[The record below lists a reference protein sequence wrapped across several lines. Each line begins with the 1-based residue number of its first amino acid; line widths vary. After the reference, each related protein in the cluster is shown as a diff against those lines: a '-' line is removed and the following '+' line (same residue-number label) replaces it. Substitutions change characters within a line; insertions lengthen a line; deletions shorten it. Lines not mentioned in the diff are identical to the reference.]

1 MARRKRLRIDRVMI
15 VFAIFI
21 TFILVLM
28 FAVKSVISLF
38 DSGNSNRNFNVNMNV
53 MNHENMV
60 TVIIDPGHGG
70 EDSGTINGD
79 LYEKDIV
86 LKIAK
91 RVKEKLLA
99 ESYINVVLTRETDIA
114 LGSNKDADLLNRAY
128 FSSQY
133 GAEYFISIHVNS
145 YENKNVNG
153 IEVFKKDESSDEIA
167 NRVMDKLMELELAEN
182 RGIFDHSGLMV
193 LRKNTAKS
201 ILVET
206 GYISGVD
213 YDYLKDDEELM
224 RIADAIAKGIIE
236 QLESDKKE

>member
-1 MARRKRLRIDRVMI
+1 MGVVVVSGAQ
-15 VFAIFI
+15 
-21 TFILVLM
+21 LM
-28 FAVKSVISLF
+28 CPFGTAPGTL
-38 DSGNSNRNFNVNMNV
+38 NVSSQ
-53 MNHENMV
+53 V
-60 TVIIDPGHGG
+60 TALGCSKPVA
-70 EDSGTINGD
+70 TI
-79 LYEKDIV
+79 
-86 LKIAK
+86 
-91 RVKEKLLA
+91 
-99 ESYINVVLTRETDIA
+99 TDIA

-133 GAEYFISIHVNS
+133 GAEYFVSIHVNF
-145 YENKNVNG
+145 YENKNING
-153 IEVFKKDESSDEIA
+153 IEIYKKDESSDEIA

-193 LRKNTAKS
+193 LRKNIAKS

-213 YDYLKDDEELM
+213 YEYLKDDAELM

>member
-1 MARRKRLRIDRVMI
+1 MARRRRLRIDRVII
-15 VFAIFI
+15 VLIVSVV
-21 TFILVLM
+21 FILTM
-28 FAVKSVISLF
+28 IFAVKSVISLF
-38 DSGNSNRNFNVNMNV
+38 DRDNTNRNFTVADKV
-53 MNHENMV
+53 SNHENIV

-70 EDSGTINGD
+70 VDGGTVNGD
-79 LYEKDIV
+79 LHEKDIV

-99 ESYINVVLTRETDIA
+99 ESYINVILTRETDIA

-133 GAEYFISIHVNS
+133 GAEYFVSIHVNF
-145 YENKNVNG
+145 YENKNING
-153 IEVFKKDESSDEIA
+153 IEIYKKDESSDEIA

-182 RGIFDHSGLMV
+182 RGIFDHSGLVV
-193 LRKNTAKS
+193 LRKNIAKS
-201 ILVET
+201 ILIET

-213 YDYLKDDEELM
+213 YEYLKDDAELM